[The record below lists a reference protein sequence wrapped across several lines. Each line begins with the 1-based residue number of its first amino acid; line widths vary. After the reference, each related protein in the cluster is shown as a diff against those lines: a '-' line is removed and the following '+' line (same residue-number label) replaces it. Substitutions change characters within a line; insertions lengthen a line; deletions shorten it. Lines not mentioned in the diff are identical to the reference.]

1 MGAHDF
7 DDLEA
12 RVAALSAQVDR
23 QDKLLARITVS
34 LYDVVEAVRRAG
46 DLRGRGDGEPDRP
59 RSPQTSPGRDEP
71 VVDLVDYARS
81 KAQQG

>member
-1 MGAHDF
+1 MGAHES

-12 RVAALSAQVDR
+12 RVDALSAQVDR
-23 QDKLLARITVS
+23 QDKLIARITVS

-46 DLRGRGDGEPDRP
+46 DLRARVAGE
-59 RSPQTSPGRDEP
+59 RDQSHPPETALRAEP
-71 VVDLVDYARS
+71 VVDLVSYARS